1 MKRILM
7 AAATVL
13 GLVASTL
20 MPATA
25 GPTPGGFTSDDVEYV
40 AFVPFEVGT
49 STGVSIQGKY
59 MYLTSWKSISIYD
72 ISDPTNPQ
80 LQGTPYPVGFWFE
93 NEDVEV
99 TPNGDYLY
107 FSESTPQNQL
117 HVMSVED
124 KTAISEVA
132 TVPGAAGHTFS
143 CVLRCRYGYTSGGVI
158 VDLKDPSSPKIV
170 EGKNWMKLGGIQ
182 SGVHDL
188 DEVKTGYVLVSTY
201 DEGGVYMD
209 VRNPLKPKVVAR
221 GPKPEGKG
229 YIIHSGDWPNDAKDR
244 YVLLQGEQNAQPRC
258 NPDQNGPFL
267 TYDTKGWEKTGKF
280 EFVDDYAVQNGT
292 YQDGSPA
299 VNGLGCSA
307 HWFTAHPTFRNGGL
321 VTIGY
326 YEHGTRFLDVQSNGK
341 IKEAGWF
348 IPFAGSTSAAYWV
361 PTDKEQRIAYAV
373 DYTRGIDIL
382 RWNGKF

>member
-25 GPTPGGFTSDDVEYV
+25 GPTPGGFTSEDVEYV
-40 AFVPFEVGT
+40 THVPFEVGT
-49 STGVSIQGKY
+49 STGVTIQGKY
-59 MYLTSWKSISIYD
+59 MYLTSWKNISVYD
-72 ISDPTNPQ
+72 VSDPTSPE
-80 LQGTPYPVGFWFE
+80 LLDIEPVGFWFE

-99 TPNGDYLY
+99 TPDGDYLF
-107 FSESTPQNQL
+107 FSESTPQNSL
-117 HVMSVED
+117 HVWNVED
-124 KTAISEVA
+124 KSNISKVA
-132 TVPGAAGHTFS
+132 DVAGAGGHIFS
-143 CVLRCRYGYTSGGVI
+143 CVLKCRYGYSTSGKI
-158 VDLKDPSSPKIV
+158 IDLKKPDAPKIV
-170 EGKNWMKLGGIQ
+170 EGDTWLKLAGIQ
-182 SGVHDL
+182 SGVHDV
-188 DEVKTGYVLVSTY
+188 DEVKTGFIVASTY
-201 DEGGVYMD
+201 DEGGVFID
-209 VRNPLKPKVVAR
+209 VRNPLKPKTIAR

-229 YIIHSGDWPNDAKDR
+229 YIIHSAAWPNDAKDR
-244 YVLLQGEQNAQPRC
+244 WLMLQGEQNAQPRC

-280 EFVDDYAVQNGT
+280 EFVDDYAVSNGT

-326 YEHGTRFLDVQSNGK
+326 YEHGTRFLDIQSNGK

-361 PTDKEQRIAYAV
+361 PTDKEQRIVYAV